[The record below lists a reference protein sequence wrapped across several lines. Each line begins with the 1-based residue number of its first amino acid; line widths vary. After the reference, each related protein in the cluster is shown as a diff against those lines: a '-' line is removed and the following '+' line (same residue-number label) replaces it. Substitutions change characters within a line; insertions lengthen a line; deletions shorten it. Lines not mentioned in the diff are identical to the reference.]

1 MLYERI
7 MATRAVRRPASRPQ
21 CVHVASIFTGRD
33 SLPLLATPSLRQKA
47 RAPRPGDSRL
57 VARPPLLRPSVHPSV
72 SPRPSRSSF
81 FLSFA
86 PSRLPYAY
94 GNICLRTMRLRRG
107 CILEKPTNLGDRAS
121 ATRRLVESV
130 RSSARRCLRF
140 RVSTLGVVLQ
150 IYGRARARDNAS
162 VSAGS
167 PIAASRERIDREGSG
182 VGEESA
188 DEP

>member
-130 RSSARRCLRF
+130 RSSARSSLSTISRLDSRRCFTNLR
-140 RVSTLGVVLQ
+140 T
-150 IYGRARARDNAS
+150 
-162 VSAGS
+162 
-167 PIAASRERIDREGSG
+167 RERVGIRWISDRGIAREDRSGSG